1 MRMGDVSKMAGGVGL
16 SGGQGGEGDCEGR

>member
-1 MRMGDVSKMAGGVGL
+1 MGDVSKMAGGVGL